1 MKSNTREVGY
11 AHRSAIT
18 GTVTRGATVVAK
30 FGNKVGGI
38 VGGYVA
44 GFVLGMPKSK
54 AEIAQVH
61 AAKKFLAGGK
71 LDAPKRARTAS

>member
-1 MKSNTREVGY
+1 MNSNTREVGY
-11 AHRSAIT
+11 AHRSAIQ
-18 GTVTRGATVVAK
+18 GTVVRGATVVAK

-54 AEIAQVH
+54 AEVAQRRIA
-61 AAKKFLAGGK
+61 
-71 LDAPKRARTAS
+71 KR